1 MVAGSGSGDH
11 RRKGLVSGISIR
23 VRHPGVAAAIA
34 GHDGD
39 TSGIDPSVNSRYPQ
53 SDMNVS
59 LAEAQSQL
67 PELIRAVED
76 GETVVITRQ
85 GKPVAQITSPPPE
98 PRQVQFDSMRD
109 RIELLPGWDD
119 PVDLDRF
126 LAGDL

>member
-1 MVAGSGSGDH
+1 
-11 RRKGLVSGISIR
+11 
-23 VRHPGVAAAIA
+23 
-34 GHDGD
+34 
-39 TSGIDPSVNSRYPQ
+39 
-53 SDMNVS
+53 MNVS

-85 GKPVAQITSPPPE
+85 GKPVARITSPPPE

-109 RIELLPGWDD
+109 SIELLPGWDD